1 MGRVW
6 QGVWGAVMVRHLVT
20 IDDLSDGEIL
30 NIFALADEFLAKM
43 GDPEKQWR
51 VVGRLPLAQDF
62 ILETLFYEPSTR
74 TRFSFE
80 SAMTRLGGHVLSS
93 ADPKTTSAAKGETIA
108 DTVRVLQNYADLIVI
123 RHPCEGAVKVAAEYA
138 DVPIINAGDGGH
150 EHPTQTL
157 CDLYTLQREKGT
169 LKNLNVLLWGD
180 LKNGRTVHSL
190 VYGLARFG
198 ARIIPMPA
206 EGYDLPDHVK
216 RRLLRDYDCEPVTKE
231 RLGNEGSGEGTTD
244 EFPVDVVYV
253 TPEKP
258 HQRSLF
264 SDVKEKGTDVLRVR
278 LPHNALSKI
287 DACYVTRLQK
297 ERMSGETSADSYP
310 VVDTAF
316 LNNRRYR
323 QSSVMH
329 PLPRV
334 TELGYDLDN
343 DERAVYFKQA
353 SYGVP
358 VRMALIS
365 ALLNLKPD
373 ILGAEPPKKRH
384 AHYTRRT
391 VACDN
396 PQCVTALETEQRYLT
411 PKFLVIIEDERLTA
425 RCQYCEHE
433 SVPEFVGR
441 SSTRKYEP
449 NRMRWETLP
458 DDIMLFPDEA
468 SAVAAGFQPY
478 KQKVKV

>member
-1 MGRVW
+1 
-6 QGVWGAVMVRHLVT
+6 MVRHLVT
-20 IDDLSDGEIL
+20 IDDLSETEIQA
-30 NIFALADEFLAKM
+30 IFSLADEFLKAK
-43 GDPEKQWR
+43 GTPDKPYR
-51 VVGRLPLAQDF
+51 VRGNLHLADDF
-62 ILETLFYEPSTR
+62 VLATLFYEASTR

-80 SAMTRLGGHVLSS
+80 SAMLRLGGNILSS

-108 DTVRVLQNYADLIVI
+108 DTIRVLENYADAIVI
-123 RHPCEGAVKVAAEYA
+123 RHPCEGSVRVAADYA

-198 ARIIPMPA
+198 ARIIPLPA
-206 EGYDLPDHVK
+206 EGFGLPDHVT
-216 RRLLRDYDCEPVTKE
+216 RRLLRDYDCVPLSRDDLAAET
-231 RLGNEGSGEGTTD
+231 SD

-264 SDVKEKGTDVLRVR
+264 SDVQEKGAEVLQVR

-297 ERMSGETSADSYP
+297 ERISGEGTAEAYP
-310 VVDTAF
+310 IVNAQF
-316 LNNRRYR
+316 LKDRRYK

-334 TELGYDLDN
+334 NELGYDLD
-343 DERAVYFKQA
+343 DDARAVYFKQA

-358 VRMALIS
+358 VRMALIA
-365 ALLNLKPD
+365 ALLQIKPG
-373 ILGAEPPKKRH
+373 ILGTAPPKKKH
-384 AHYTRRT
+384 PLYTRQT
-391 VACDN
+391 VPCDN
-396 PQCVTALETEQRYLT
+396 PQCVTALESEQRYLT
-411 PKFLVIIEDERLTA
+411 PKYLIVIEDERLA
-425 RCQYCEHE
+425 LRCVYCEHE
-433 SVPEFVGR
+433 SIPEFVGR
-441 SSTRKYEP
+441 TSTKKYEP
-449 NRMRWETLP
+449 NRMRWETVP
-458 DDIMLFPDEA
+458 DDILLFPDEH
-468 SAVAAGFQPY
+468 SALTAGLQPY
-478 KQKVKV
+478 KHKVKV

>member
-1 MGRVW
+1 
-6 QGVWGAVMVRHLVT
+6 
-20 IDDLSDGEIL
+20 
-30 NIFALADEFLAKM
+30 
-43 GDPEKQWR
+43 
-51 VVGRLPLAQDF
+51 
-62 ILETLFYEPSTR
+62 
-74 TRFSFE
+74 
-80 SAMTRLGGHVLSS
+80 MTRLGGSILSS

-108 DTVRVLQNYADLIVI
+108 DTIRVLQNYADLIVI
-123 RHPCEGAVKVAAEYA
+123 RHPCEGAVRVAADYA

-157 CDLYTLQREKGT
+157 CDLYTLRREKGT

-198 ARIIPMPA
+198 ARIIPLPA
-206 EGYDLPDHVK
+206 EGFGLPDHVT
-216 RRLLRDYDCEPVTKE
+216 RRLLRDYDCVPVA
-231 RLGNEGSGEGTTD
+231 NEQLADAAPGQP
-244 EFPVDVVYV
+244 PVDVVYV

-264 SDVKEKGTDVLRVR
+264 SDVKEKGTEVLRVR

-297 ERMSGETSADSYP
+297 ERIGEGGATEGYP
-310 VVDTAF
+310 VVDAEF
-316 LNNRRYR
+316 LKDRRYR

-334 TELGYDLDN
+334 TELGYDLDD

-358 VRMALIS
+358 VRMALIA

-373 ILGAEPPKKRH
+373 MLERSPPPKRH
-384 AHYTRRT
+384 AVYTRRT
-391 VACDN
+391 IRCDN
-396 PQCVTALETEQRYLT
+396 PLCVTALESEQRYLK
-411 PKFLVIIEDERLTA
+411 PRFLVIIEDERLIA

-441 SSTRKYEP
+441 SSTKKYEP

-458 DDIMLFPDEA
+458 DDLILFANEA
-468 SAVAAGFQPY
+468 AAIEGGFQAY
-478 KQKVKV
+478 KQKTKV

>member
-1 MGRVW
+1 
-6 QGVWGAVMVRHLVT
+6 MVRHLVT

-411 PKFLVIIEDERLTA
+411 PKFLVIIEDARLTA

-458 DDIMLFPDEA
+458 EDIMLFPDEA

>member
-1 MGRVW
+1 
-6 QGVWGAVMVRHLVT
+6 MVRHLIT
-20 IDDLSDGEIL
+20 IDDLSEDEIQR
-30 NIFALADEFLAKM
+30 IFAQTDEFLAEM
-43 GDPEKQWR
+43 SPPDRPWR
-51 VVGRLPLAQDF
+51 IRGRKTLAEQF
-62 ILETLFYEPSTR
+62 ILATLFYEASTR

-80 SAMTRLGGHVLSS
+80 SAMFHLGGHVLSS

-108 DTVRVLQNYADLIVI
+108 DTIRVLQNYADLIVI
-123 RHPCEGAVKVAAEYA
+123 RHPCEGAVKVAAEYS

-198 ARIIPMPA
+198 ARIIPLPA
-206 EGYDLPDHVK
+206 EGFGLPDHVT
-216 RRLLRDYDCEPVTKE
+216 RRLLRDYDCVPI
-231 RLGNEGSGEGTTD
+231 SGRDQAQTGAD
-244 EFPVDVVYV
+244 ALPVDVVYV

-278 LPHNALSKI
+278 LPNNALSKI

-297 ERMSGETSADSYP
+297 ERMGEGEGHDQYPIVDS
-310 VVDTAF
+310 AF
-316 LNNRRYR
+316 LKDRRYR

-334 TELGYDLDN
+334 SELGYDLDD

-358 VRMALIS
+358 VRMALIA
-365 ALLNLKPD
+365 ALLQIRPD
-373 ILGAEPPKKRH
+373 VLGQAPPKKRH
-384 AHYTRRT
+384 AVYSRPT
-391 VACDN
+391 VVCDN
-396 PQCVTALETEQRYLT
+396 LQCVTALESEQRYLT
-411 PKFLVIIEDERLTA
+411 PRFLVIIEDERLSL

-433 SVPEFVGR
+433 QVPAFVGR
-441 SSTRKYEP
+441 TSTKKYEP

-458 DDIMLFPDEA
+458 DDIVLFPTEGAALEA
-468 SAVAAGFQPY
+468 GYQPY

>member
-1 MGRVW
+1 
-6 QGVWGAVMVRHLVT
+6 MVRHLVT
-20 IDDLSDGEIL
+20 IDDLSEDEIQQ
-30 NIFALADEFLAKM
+30 IFALADQFLGDH
-43 GDPEKQWR
+43 GDPQTPHR
-51 VVGRLPLAQDF
+51 MSGRQTLAEQF
-62 ILETLFYEPSTR
+62 ILATLFYEASTR

-80 SAMTRLGGHVLSS
+80 SAMFRLGGQVLSS

-108 DTVRVLQNYADLIVI
+108 DTIRVLQNYADLVVI

-138 DVPIINAGDGGH
+138 AVPIINAGDGGH

-198 ARIIPMPA
+198 ARIIPLPA
-206 EGYDLPDHVK
+206 EGLGLPDHVT
-216 RRLLRDYDCEPVTKE
+216 RRLLRDYDCVP
-231 RLGNEGSGEGTTD
+231 LSNEDVGVAGD
-244 EFPVDVVYV
+244 AEFPVDVVYV
-253 TPEKP
+253 TPDKP

-264 SDVKEKGTDVLRVR
+264 SDVQEKGADVLRVR

-297 ERMSGETSADSYP
+297 ERLADDAQSAHYP
-310 VVDTAF
+310 VVDARF
-316 LNNRRYR
+316 LKDRRYR

-334 TELGYDLDN
+334 SELGYDLDD

-358 VRMALIS
+358 VRMALIA
-365 ALLNLKPD
+365 ALLRIKPAV
-373 ILGAEPPKKRH
+373 LSASPPAKRH
-384 AHYTRRT
+384 TAYTRRT
-391 VACDN
+391 VSCDN
-396 PQCVTALETEQRYLT
+396 PRCVTALESEQRYLS
-411 PKFLVIIEDERLTA
+411 PRFLIIVEDERLTL
-425 RCQYCEHE
+425 RCHYCEHE
-433 SVPEFVGR
+433 QVPDLVGR
-441 SSTRKYEP
+441 TSTRKYEP
-449 NRMRWETLP
+449 NRMRWEALP
-458 DDIMLFPDEA
+458 DDLVLFVDEA
-468 SAVAAGFQPY
+468 AAVAAGFQPY
-478 KQKVKV
+478 KHKVKV

>member
-1 MGRVW
+1 
-6 QGVWGAVMVRHLVT
+6 MVRHLVT
-20 IDDLSDGEIL
+20 IDDLSEAEIEAIFGLTDEIL
-30 NIFALADEFLAKM
+30 AQTATPDK
-43 GDPEKQWR
+43 PYR
-51 VVGRLPLAQDF
+51 VHGRLPWAGDF
-62 ILETLFYEPSTR
+62 ILATLFYEASTR

-80 SAMTRLGGHVLSS
+80 SAMFHLGGNVLSS

-108 DTVRVLQNYADLIVI
+108 DTIRVLENYADAIVI
-123 RHPCEGAVKVAAEYA
+123 RHPQEGSVRVAAEYA

-157 CDLYTLQREKGT
+157 CDLYTLRREKGS

-206 EGYDLPDHVK
+206 EGFGLPEHVT
-216 RRLLRDYDCEPVTKE
+216 RRLLRDYDCVPLAKE
-231 RLGNEGSGEGTTD
+231 EVQDSASD

-253 TPEKP
+253 TPDKP

-264 SDVKEKGTDVLRVR
+264 SDVKEKGPDVLRAR

-297 ERMSGETSADSYP
+297 ERLEGDASASDYP
-310 VVDTAF
+310 VVDLQF
-316 LNNRRYR
+316 LKDRRYK

-334 TELGYDLDN
+334 DELGYDLDN
-343 DERAVYFKQA
+343 DARAVYFKQA

-358 VRMALIS
+358 VRMALVA
-365 ALLNLKPD
+365 ALLNIKPG
-373 ILGAEPPKKRH
+373 ILGAAAPKKKH
-384 AHYTRRT
+384 FVYTRQT
-391 VACDN
+391 VHCDN
-396 PQCVTALETEQRYLT
+396 LRCVTALESEQRYLS
-411 PKFLVIIEDERLTA
+411 PKYLVIVEDDRLTS
-425 RCQYCEHE
+425 RCVYCEHE
-433 SVPEFVGR
+433 SIPEFVGR
-441 SSTRKYEP
+441 TSTKKYEP
-449 NRMRWETLP
+449 NRMRWDTVP
-458 DDIMLFPDEA
+458 DDIVLFHDEA
-468 SAVAAGFQPY
+468 TAIAAGFQPY
-478 KQKVKV
+478 KHKVKV

>member
-1 MGRVW
+1 
-6 QGVWGAVMVRHLVT
+6 MVRHLVT
-20 IDDLSDGEIL
+20 IDDLSEAEIQA
-30 NIFALADEFLAKM
+30 IFTLTDEFLAEMATPDK
-43 GDPEKQWR
+43 PHR
-51 VVGRLPLAQDF
+51 VRGRKSLADDF
-62 ILETLFYEPSTR
+62 VLATLFYEASTR

-80 SAMTRLGGHVLSS
+80 AAMLRLGGHVLSS

-108 DTVRVLQNYADLIVI
+108 DTIRVLENYADVIVI
-123 RHPCEGAVKVAAEYA
+123 RHPCEGSVRVAADYA

-157 CDLYTLQREKGT
+157 CDLYTLQREKGK
-169 LKNLNVLLWGD
+169 LKDLNVLLWGD

-198 ARIIPMPA
+198 ARIIPLPA
-206 EGYDLPDHVK
+206 EGFGLPEHVT
-216 RRLLRDYDCEPVTKE
+216 RRLLRDYDCVPLARED
-231 RLGNEGSGEGTTD
+231 LAGTASD

-264 SDVKEKGTDVLRVR
+264 SDVKEKGTEVLKVR

-297 ERMSGETSADSYP
+297 ERLIGDAPAEGYP
-310 VVDTAF
+310 VVDLQF
-316 LNNRRYR
+316 LKDRRYR

-334 TELGYDLDN
+334 NELGYDLD
-343 DERAVYFKQA
+343 DDARAVYFKQA

-358 VRMALIS
+358 VRMALIA
-365 ALLNLKPD
+365 ALLDIKPG
-373 ILGAEPPKKRH
+373 ILGSVPPKKKH
-384 AHYTRRT
+384 AVYARQT
-391 VACDN
+391 VSCEN

-411 PKFLVIIEDERLTA
+411 PKSLVIVEDERLIL
-425 RCQYCEHE
+425 RCVYCEHE
-433 SVPEFVGR
+433 SVPGFVGR
-441 SSTRKYEP
+441 AGSRKYEP
-449 NRMRWETLP
+449 NHMRWDTLP
-458 DDIMLFPDEA
+458 DDIVLFPDEPA
-468 SAVAAGFQPY
+468 AMAAGFQPY
-478 KQKVKV
+478 KHKVKV